1 MAFRREFF
9 RRGDTFV
16 AVRYIRLTSKER
28 LEPGTVIEPGQFRL
42 YQLRNWWQRR
52 QIGVEGSKWVT
63 EQLKRHGIG
72 ADPKP
77 LVSSDV
83 AELEPYKR
91 DAKWVIP
98 GFEEALSF
106 KTKKAAAQWL
116 GEEAA
121 RRAAA
126 EAEAEAAAAE
136 EAEGGGDQDEQTG
149 DADGVEK
156 VEVEGDT
163 LDGEGEDAGEVD
175 QDGEDD
181 GDDEQQED
189 DDGGGDAKV

>member
-16 AVRYIRLTSKER
+16 VVRYIRLTIRER
-28 LEPGTVIEPGQFRL
+28 LEPGTVIEPGQYRL
-42 YQLRNWWQRR
+42 YQLKNWWHRR
-52 QIGVEGSKWVT
+52 QIGVQGSEWVT

-72 ADPKP
+72 VEEPKT
-77 LVSSDV
+77 VQDSTAI

-91 DAKWVIP
+91 GTTWVIP
-98 GFEEALSF
+98 GFEDALSF
-106 KTKKAAAQWL
+106 KTKKAAQQWL

-126 EAEAEAAAAE
+126 EAEAEAAAGE
-136 EAEGGGDQDEQTG
+136 EAEGGGDQERQAEG
-149 DADGVEK
+149 DGVEK

-163 LDGEGEDAGEVD
+163 LEGDPEGEDAGEVEQAD
-175 QDGEDD
+175 AVGD
-181 GDDEQQED
+181 GDAEARE
-189 DDGGGDAKV
+189 